1 VKYRRF
7 GRLGW
12 EVSEIGYGMWGMG
25 GWTGSRDDESLGSLQ
40 RSIDLGCNFFDTA
53 WAYGRGRSE
62 KLLGKI
68 VKNNRNRRIYT
79 ATKIPPKNRVWPATS
94 GLALKDCYPADHV
107 EEYVYDSL
115 KNAGLEAFSLVQ
127 FHTWRDDWLAQ
138 GEPFEK
144 LEALR
149 QQGLMQAIGLS
160 LNDFEPWNGVRAI
173 ETGKVDAVQVIYN
186 IFDQN
191 PDDELFPACK
201 ENDIA
206 VIARVPFD
214 EGSLTGTLT
223 NESKWPEGD
232 FRNTYFNKENLI
244 ETVARVDQLVAL
256 VPEEMTLP
264 DMALRFILTNDR
276 VSTVIPGMRKIE
288 HVEANVANSDAP
300 PLKSGLMERLRA
312 NRWVRTSKPWPA

>member
-1 VKYRRF
+1 
-7 GRLGW
+7 
-12 EVSEIGYGMWGMG
+12 MWGMG

-53 WAYGRGRSE
+53 WAYGEGRSE
-62 KLLGKI
+62 RLLGEI
-68 VKNNRNRRIYT
+68 VNNNKNRRIYT
-79 ATKIPPKNRVWPATS
+79 ATKVPPKNRVWPAKP
-94 GLALKDCYPADHV
+94 GLALEDCYPADHV
-107 EEYVYDSL
+107 EKYLYDSL
-115 KNAGLEAFSLVQ
+115 KNAGLETFSLVQ
-127 FHTWRDDWLAQ
+127 FHTWRDDWLEQ

-149 QQGLMQAIGLS
+149 QQGLVQAIGIS
-160 LNDFEPWNGVRAI
+160 LNDFEPWNGLRAI
-173 ETGKVDAVQVIYN
+173 ETGQVDAVQVIYN
-186 IFDQN
+186 IFEQN

-214 EGSLTGTLT
+214 EGSLTGMLT
-223 NESKWPEGD
+223 PKSEWPEGD
-232 FRNTYFNKENLI
+232 FRNTYFDKEHLI
-244 ETVARVDQLVAL
+244 ETVARVDKLRAL
-256 VPEEMTLP
+256 VTDEMTLP

-300 PLKSGLMERLRA
+300 PLESSLLEQLRL
-312 NRWVRTSKPWPA
+312 NRWVRTS